1 MHVVQINIQFNVYL
15 DGVYLDGILYNMM
28 NHGFRTI

>member
-15 DGVYLDGILYNMM
+15 DGILYNMT
-28 NHGFRTI
+28 NHEFKTI

>member
-1 MHVVQINIQFNVYL
+1 MHVVQINIQFN
-15 DGVYLDGILYNMM
+15 VYLDGILYNMM